1 MKERP
6 CIDNDERDGFE
17 TAAASSKSDFRP
29 LSQIVQEMLTH
40 LTELV
45 RSEIRLARAELRGDL
60 AQVAR
65 AGVFIA
71 AGAAFGL
78 YAAGFVLLGVVYAL
92 GTYVPPWLA
101 ALIVGLAVGLIAAI
115 FLKIG
120 RTKLKQ
126 ADLKPDKTVRSLQEN
141 VTWMKKQVR

>member
-1 MKERP
+1 MNERSN
-6 CIDNDERDGFE
+6 IEGEDRDDFRAG
-17 TAAASSKSDFRP
+17 ALSSKSDPRP
-29 LSQIVQEMLTH
+29 LSQIIQEILAH

-71 AGAAFGL
+71 AGAVFAL
-78 YAAGFVLLGVVYAL
+78 YALGFVLLGVVYAL
-92 GTYVPPWLA
+92 GSHVSPWVA

-115 FLKIG
+115 FLTIG
-120 RTKLKQ
+120 RTKMKQ